1 MGSVAGAAVDM
12 TRQLQSLP
20 AARKLCDSL
29 LTIPSP
35 GGSFFQAAISME
47 LAVMAPDTIPR
58 IQRLFEVG
66 TCLAYVGHAECAK
79 NGTHVTLIS
88 YTPALQVPASSCAHG
103 RGAVLLLHELHLAL
117 GRTMAYL
124 QHMTIAAGCFC
135 VHVHSK
141 L

>member
-12 TRQLQSLP
+12 TRRLQSLP

-47 LAVMAPDTIPR
+47 LAVMEPDTIPR

-66 TCLAYVGHAECAK
+66 TCLAYMDHSESARY
-79 NGTHVTLIS
+79 GTHVTLLS
-88 YTPALQVPASSCAHG
+88 HKPALQIPASSCALG
-103 RGAVLLLHELHLAL
+103 QGVIVLLHEHLSAL
-117 GRTMAYL
+117 GHKQAYL
-124 QHMTIAAGCFC
+124 QHMTTAAEFMCIQSFKC
-135 VHVHSK
+135 
-141 L
+141 

>member
-1 MGSVAGAAVDM
+1 MGCVAGAAVDM

-20 AARKLCDSL
+20 AAREICDSL

-35 GGSFFQAAISME
+35 GGSFFQVAISME

-66 TCLAYVGHAECAK
+66 TCLAYMDHAECARY
-79 NGTHVTLIS
+79 GTHVTLV
-88 YTPALQVPASSCAHG
+88 YTHLLCKCLHQAARMGRVP
-103 RGAVLLLHELHLAL
+103 
-117 GRTMAYL
+117 
-124 QHMTIAAGCFC
+124 FC
-135 VHVHSK
+135 CCMSI